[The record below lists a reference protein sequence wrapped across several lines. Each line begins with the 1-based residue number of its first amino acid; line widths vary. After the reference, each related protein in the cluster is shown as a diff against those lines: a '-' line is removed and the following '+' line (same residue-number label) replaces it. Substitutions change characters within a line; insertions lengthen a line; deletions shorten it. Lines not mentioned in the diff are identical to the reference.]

1 MNYRRILL
9 LAPPEGDAPA
19 AIAAM
24 AAIRRVAPQAERLVI
39 VASLTTPGLAWPA
52 AAAPPARDREA
63 TAALAAL
70 RDAATG
76 TAAAIDIELVPE
88 LDIEALDAIAAA
100 ARIDLLV
107 TTSLPIG
114 SLALI
119 AGLRDRRSLAVLWV
133 PASAPPPNGRP
144 LTELVCVALGQRAR
158 AAIAAFL
165 RDHGDPAQRVTVLL
179 LAGPVPPDLAAAVE
193 VAGIRSNVD
202 FVAAQGLSSQQ
213 WLDERMRRQ
222 APDLLVYARMPTALL
237 LGSRWPAPSLL
248 LPPLASVGRPLLQR
262 DIDAPDLLDDGTAL
276 RARFEH
282 AAGIGRRTPI
292 PDQKLAFVAGGRV
305 VAELTTRDGEA
316 ELPAELHAA
325 LRADSYGIFRTN
337 GEPPSHPLAR
347 LEQHVLVIRPGA
359 KPLVLFDAE
368 LAVGELKALGGLG
381 AGGARELL
389 AVRLRPMQ
397 SCRVIRARLQ
407 AAGLAPR
414 VVDARLVLDEG
425 AAIDVPDTVDALRL
439 ARVAA
444 RMRAAGFPVVA
455 IVHRGPQTPAA
466 HGFAALHVRDL
477 AATLPLPA
485 SPPCRAPLS
494 LGQRLEATTG
504 ATLIAGNRVELELDN
519 AQARRWLLQ
528 AIAAATARIHLQVY
542 MASDDEIGRQVEAAL
557 VQAAR
562 RGVGVRLLVD
572 SLHGLHGSLGAR
584 NPLLDRLGTQPGIEL
599 RVSRPIN
606 ELPSLQDL
614 KLRDHRKLVVVDNRL
629 ALLGGRNL
637 SNEYYTGF
645 DEVPLTPQSM
655 WHEVPWLDAGARVR
669 GPAVAALERSFLDAW
684 TGEGGA
690 AFEVATP
697 AAAGT
702 TPARVLIHRGLR
714 DAATLEAYLAI
725 IETARSQLQV
735 VNGFPLMLEIQHAL
749 LRALRRGVRVR
760 TLFGHLTPRHGG
772 RPFDGPW
779 VTARSA
785 ATSLVHSRVDAL
797 VSAGAECHEFTLA
810 PRPGWATELGAV
822 QSHVHAKAMC
832 ADGRVCAVGSANMD
846 ITGGYWET
854 ELLLV
859 VEDAAVAGAFEA
871 RIDHLIDGSVRVNR
885 DDPQWQALARGRQW
899 MRHWPGVLS
908 M

>member
-1 MNYRRILL
+1 VNYRRVLL
-9 LAPPEGDAPA
+9 LAPAEGDAHA
-19 AIAAM
+19 AIAA
-24 AAIRRVAPQAERLVI
+24 IRGVAPQAERLVI
-39 VASLTTPGLAWPA
+39 VAGLPPRGLAWLGE
-52 AAAPPARDREA
+52 AAPFDRDQA

-76 TAAAIDIELVPE
+76 AAAAVDVEPVAE
-88 LDIEALDAIAAA
+88 LDIEVLDEIAAA

-107 TTSLPIG
+107 TTSLPFG

-119 AGLRDRRSLAVLWV
+119 AGLRDRRALAVLWV
-133 PASAPPPNGRP
+133 PASATPPSGRP
-144 LTELVCVALGQRAR
+144 LSELVCVALGQRAR
-158 AAIAAFL
+158 AAIAGFL
-165 RDHGDPAQRVTVLL
+165 RDHGDPAQHVTVLL
-179 LAGPVPPDLAAAVE
+179 LAGPVPTDLAAAVE
-193 VAGIRSNVD
+193 VAGIHAKVD
-202 FVAAQGLSSQQ
+202 FVAPQGLSSQQ
-213 WLDERMRRQ
+213 WLDDRMRRQ
-222 APDLLVYARMPTALL
+222 APDLLVYARMPAALL
-237 LGSRWPAPSLL
+237 LGKRWPVPSLL
-248 LPPLASVGRPLLQR
+248 LPPPAPVGRPLLQR
-262 DIDAPDLLDDGTAL
+262 DIDVPDLLDDGTAL
-276 RARFEH
+276 RVRFEY

-292 PDQKLAFVAGGRV
+292 PDQQLAFVAGGRV

-316 ELPAELHAA
+316 ELPAALHAA
-325 LRADSYGIFRTN
+325 LGADSYGLFRTN
-337 GEPPSHPLAR
+337 GETPSHPLAR
-347 LEQHVLVIRPGA
+347 LEQHVRVIRPA
-359 KPLVLFDAE
+359 AMPLVLFDAE
-368 LAVGELKALGGLG
+368 LEVDALDALRRLG

-425 AAIDVPDTVDALRL
+425 AAIDVPDSVDAVRL

-444 RMRAAGFPVVA
+444 RMRAAGFPVAA
-455 IVHRGPQTPAA
+455 IVHRGPQAPGA
-466 HGFAALHVRDL
+466 HGFAALRVQDL
-477 AATLPLPA
+477 AATLPPPA
-485 SPPCRAPLS
+485 PPAGGAPLS
-494 LGQRLEATTG
+494 LARRLEATTA
-504 ATLIAGNRVELELDN
+504 ATLIEGNRVELELDN
-519 AQARRWLLQ
+519 GQARRWLLE
-528 AIAAATARIHLQVY
+528 AIVAATARIHLQVY
-542 MASDDEIGRQVEAAL
+542 MASDDDIGRQVEAAL

-584 NPLLDRLGTQPGIEL
+584 NPLLERLGAQPGIEL
-599 RVSRPIN
+599 RVSRPIT

-614 KLRDHRKLVVVDNRL
+614 KQRDHRKLVVVDNRI

-637 SNEYYTGF
+637 SHEYYTGF

-690 AFEVATP
+690 AFDVSTP
-697 AAAGT
+697 EDAGT
-702 TPARVLIHRGLR
+702 TPARVVVHRGLR

-725 IETARSQLQV
+725 IETARSRLRV

-749 LRALRRGVRVR
+749 LRALRRGVRVC

-772 RPFDGPW
+772 GPFDGPW
-779 VTARSA
+779 VSARSA

-797 VSAGAECHEFTLA
+797 VAAGAECHQLTLA
-810 PRPGWATELGAV
+810 PQPGWATELGTV

-859 VEDAAVAGAFEA
+859 VEDAPVAGAFEA
-871 RIDHLIDGSVRVNR
+871 RIDRLIDGSVRVDR

>member
-1 MNYRRILL
+1 VNYRRILL
-9 LAPPEGDAPA
+9 LAPPEDDTHA
-19 AIAAM
+19 AIAAI
-24 AAIRRVAPQAERLVI
+24 AAIRRIAPQAERLVI
-39 VASLTTPGLAWPA
+39 VAGLPTHTFAWLTA
-52 AAAPPARDREA
+52 ASPIDRDQAA

-70 RDAATG
+70 RDAAAG
-76 TAAAIDIELVPE
+76 AAAAIDIEPVPE

-100 ARIDLLV
+100 ARIELLV
-107 TTSLPIG
+107 TTSLPFG

-119 AGLRDRRSLAVLWV
+119 AGLRDRRSLAVLWM
-133 PASAPPPNGRP
+133 PSSTTLPSGRP

-158 AAIAAFL
+158 AAIAGFL
-165 RDHGDPAQRVTVLL
+165 RDHGDPTQHVTVLL
-179 LAGPVPPDLAAAVE
+179 LDGPVPGDLAAAVE
-193 VAGIRSNVD
+193 VAGIRANVD
-202 FVAAQGLSSQQ
+202 FVAPQGLSSQQ
-213 WLDERMRRQ
+213 WLDERMHRQ
-222 APDLLVYARMPTALL
+222 TPDLLVYARMPMALL
-237 LGSRWPAPSLL
+237 LGARWPAPSLL
-248 LPPLASVGRPLLQR
+248 LPPLAPVGRPLLQR
-262 DIDAPDLLDDGTAL
+262 DIDAPDLIDDGTAL

-292 PDQKLAFVAGGRV
+292 PDQRLAFVAGGRV
-305 VAELTTRDGEA
+305 VAELTTHDGDA

-325 LRADSYGIFRTN
+325 LHADSYGIFRTN
-337 GEPPSHPLAR
+337 DEKPSHPLAR
-347 LEQHVLVIRPGA
+347 LEQHVLVIRPGTT
-359 KPLVLFDAE
+359 PLVLFDAE
-368 LAVGELKALGGLG
+368 LEVGELTALCGLG
-381 AGGARELL
+381 ASGARELL
-389 AVRLRPMQ
+389 AVRVRPMQ

-425 AAIDVPDTVDALRL
+425 AAIDVPDSVDAVRL

-455 IVHRGPQTPAA
+455 IVHRGPEAPGTQ
-466 HGFAALHVRDL
+466 GFAALHVQDL
-477 AATLPLPA
+477 AAAFPLPA
-485 SPPCRAPLS
+485 PPACSAPMS
-494 LGQRLEATTG
+494 LARRLEATTG
-504 ATLIAGNRVELELDN
+504 AALIAANRIDLELDN
-519 AQARRWLLQ
+519 VQARRWLLE
-528 AIAAATARIHLQVY
+528 AIAAATGRIHLQVY
-542 MASDDEIGRQVEAAL
+542 MASDDDIGRQVEAAL

-584 NPLLDRLGTQPGIEL
+584 NPLLERLGAQPGIEL
-599 RVSRPIN
+599 RVSRPIT

-614 KLRDHRKLVVVDNRL
+614 KQRDHRKLVVVDNRL

-637 SNEYYTGF
+637 SHEYYTGF
-645 DEVPLTPQSM
+645 DEVPLTPRSM
-655 WHEVPWLDAGARVR
+655 WREVPWLDAGARVR
-669 GPAVAALERSFLDAW
+669 GPAVAALEHSFLDAW
-684 TGEGGA
+684 TGEGGV
-690 AFEVATP
+690 AFDVATP

-702 TPARVLIHRGLR
+702 TPARVVIHRGLR

-772 RPFDGPW
+772 QTFDGPW
-779 VTARSA
+779 VHARSA

-797 VSAGAECHEFTLA
+797 VAAGAECHEFTLG
-810 PRPGWATELGAV
+810 PRPGWAADLGAV

-871 RIDHLIDGSVRVNR
+871 RIDRLIDVSVRVDR